1 MRQERERERERKSEK
16 QKECER
22 QGERDEKMMRV
33 IRNEP
38 RELSIEM
45 RRKIR

>member
-16 QKECER
+16 QKKCER

-33 IRNEP
+33 IRNEQ
-38 RELSIEM
+38 RELSREM
-45 RRKIR
+45 RGKIR